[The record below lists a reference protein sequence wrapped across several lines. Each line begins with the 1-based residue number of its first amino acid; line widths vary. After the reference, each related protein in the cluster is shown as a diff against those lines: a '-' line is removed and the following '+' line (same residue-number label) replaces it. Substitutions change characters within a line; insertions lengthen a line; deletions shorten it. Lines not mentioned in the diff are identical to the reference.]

1 MPGLVPGIHVL
12 RTFTLKGVDG
22 RDEPGHDDQW
32 FMSSSGL
39 PKIAVAEHLAQKI
52 CALDAGRLP
61 DAVREK
67 CKELLIDV
75 VGLAV
80 TARNEDYVKAALA
93 ACDDDGPCTAIGH
106 TRTLSAA
113 AAALVNGTAIH
124 GEDFDDTF
132 EGGPVHAGAVVVPAV
147 LAACER
153 HHLAGLAALL
163 GIAVGVETMCRLS
176 LVAPTLTHKAGFHP
190 TAVFGAMGAAAGV
203 GAALKLNPRQL
214 VDALGTVGSM
224 AGGIIEY
231 LAEGA
236 WTKRLH
242 AGWAAQSGL
251 RAALLGR
258 AGFLG
263 PRTVFE
269 GVHGFFHG
277 FANTTKGD
285 FDAVTGDFGSRWVT
299 ETLAF
304 KPYPCGTMA
313 HPYID
318 CARRLGARIKADD
331 VVEMV
336 CEVGEGTVH
345 RLWEPL
351 AAKQRPNNGYA
362 GKFSTP
368 YCIAAGFVRG
378 NVGLGDFSDAAV
390 RDPAVLA
397 LAAKVRYQIDPQN
410 PYPKNFTGHIRAKL
424 RDGTVIEE
432 RQPYMR
438 GGAQEPLTRADI
450 EAKFLLNAKHGGWS
464 AERAAS
470 ALQLI
475 ASLLDGPVKLDT
487 LRG

>member
-1 MPGLVPGIHVL
+1 
-12 RTFTLKGVDG
+12 
-22 RDEPGHDDQW
+22 
-32 FMSSSGL
+32 MSSSDL
-39 PKIAVAEHLAQKI
+39 PKVAVAEHLAQKI
-52 CALDAGRLP
+52 YALDAAHLP
-61 DAVREK
+61 HAVRAK
-67 CKELLIDV
+67 CEDLLVDV

-106 TRTLSAA
+106 ARTLSAA
-113 AAALVNGTAIH
+113 TAALINGTAIH

-132 EGGPVHAGAVVVPAV
+132 EGGPVHTGAVIVPAV

-153 HHLAGLAALL
+153 HNLDGRAALL

-203 GAALKLNPRQL
+203 GAAFKLNPRQM

-224 AGGIIEY
+224 ASGIIEY
-231 LAEGA
+231 LAEGT

-258 AGFLG
+258 AGFSG

-285 FDAVTGDFGSRWVT
+285 YGAIAGDFGARWVT

-304 KPYPCGTMA
+304 KPYPCGTMT

-318 CARRLGARIKADD
+318 CARRLAARVKADD
-331 VVEMV
+331 IAGIE

-351 AAKQRPNNGYA
+351 AAKQRPANGYA

-378 NVGLGDFSDAAV
+378 NVGLSDFSDDAV
-390 RDPAVLA
+390 RDPAVVA
-397 LAAKVRYQIDPQN
+397 LAGKVRYRIDPQN
-410 PYPKNFTGHIRAKL
+410 PYPRNFTGHIRATL

-450 EAKFLLNAKHGGWS
+450 QDKFLLNAMHGGWS
-464 AERAAS
+464 AERAAK
-470 ALQLI
+470 ALKLI
-475 ASLLDGPVKLDT
+475 GTLFDGAVRLEA
-487 LRG
+487 LRQ